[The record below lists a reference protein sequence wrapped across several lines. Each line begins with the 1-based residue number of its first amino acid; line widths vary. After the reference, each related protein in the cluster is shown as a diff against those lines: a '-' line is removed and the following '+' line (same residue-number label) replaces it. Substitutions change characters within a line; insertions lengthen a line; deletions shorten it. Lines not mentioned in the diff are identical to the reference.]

1 MMRGVSAA
9 KEDVHNAIKNIDKGV
24 FPQAFCKIIPDI
36 LGGDPEYCNIMHA
49 DGAGTKS
56 SLAYMYWKETGD
68 LSVWKGIAQ
77 DAVVMNTDDLLCVGA
92 VDNILVSS
100 TIGRNKMLVPGEVIS
115 ANKNIFKVAQFADL
129 LVIDIK
135 DMDEFIYKQ
144 YTGKDNSFVL
154 ANLKWLVDNGYADKT
169 IIRIPLIK
177 NYNNKSNQI
186 KSREIL
192 ESIGFSRFD
201 IFRYVIK

>member
-1 MMRGVSAA
+1 MPSLEAPLIGIDRHRLATDGDGITTLVAFHECPLRCAYCINAQCFKELPECKLTVDKLIERLMPDNIYFLATGGGVTFGGGEPLLYADFISEFTR
-9 KEDVHNAIKNIDKGV
+9 KMPEEW
-24 FPQAFCKIIPDI
+24 KITI
-36 LGGDPEYCNIMHA
+36 E
-49 DGAGTKS
+49 S
-56 SLAYMYWKETGD
+56 SL
-68 LSVWKGIAQ
+68 
-77 DAVVMNTDDLLCVGA
+77 N
-92 VDNILVSS
+92 
-100 TIGRNKMLVPGEVIS
+100 VP
-115 ANKNIFKVAQFADL
+115 NKNIFKVAQFADL

>member
-1 MMRGVSAA
+1 MPDNIYFLATGGGVTFGGGEPLLYADFISEFTR
-9 KEDVHNAIKNIDKGV
+9 KMPEEW
-24 FPQAFCKIIPDI
+24 KITI
-36 LGGDPEYCNIMHA
+36 E
-49 DGAGTKS
+49 S
-56 SLAYMYWKETGD
+56 SL
-68 LSVWKGIAQ
+68 
-77 DAVVMNTDDLLCVGA
+77 N
-92 VDNILVSS
+92 
-100 TIGRNKMLVPGEVIS
+100 VP
-115 ANKNIFKVAQFADL
+115 NKNIFKVAQFADL

-201 IFRYVIK
+201 IFIQMLPYFRSMEAFSHFDFSLYNEIDSSKKTTSNICSLRKKY

>member
-1 MMRGVSAA
+1 MAFINLLNEDDRQYVDA
-9 KEDVHNAIKNIDKGV
+9 KE
-24 FPQAFCKIIPDI
+24 
-36 LGGDPEYCNIMHA
+36 GGIN
-49 DGAGTKS
+49 
-56 SLAYMYWKETGD
+56 
-68 LSVWKGIAQ
+68 
-77 DAVVMNTDDLLCVGA
+77 
-92 VDNILVSS
+92 
-100 TIGRNKMLVPGEVIS
+100 
-115 ANKNIFKVAQFADL
+115 
-129 LVIDIK
+129 
-135 DMDEFIYKQ
+135 
-144 YTGKDNSFVL
+144 NSFVL

>member
-1 MMRGVSAA
+1 MPPLEAPLIGIDRHRLATDGDGITTLVAFHECPLRCAYCINAQCFKESPKCKLTVDKLIERLMSDNIYFLATGGGVTFGGGEPLLYADFISEFTR
-9 KEDVHNAIKNIDKGV
+9 KMPEEW
-24 FPQAFCKIIPDI
+24 KITI
-36 LGGDPEYCNIMHA
+36 E
-49 DGAGTKS
+49 S
-56 SLAYMYWKETGD
+56 SL
-68 LSVWKGIAQ
+68 
-77 DAVVMNTDDLLCVGA
+77 N
-92 VDNILVSS
+92 
-100 TIGRNKMLVPGEVIS
+100 VP
-115 ANKNIFKVAQFADL
+115 NKNIFKVAQ
-129 LVIDIK
+129 
-135 DMDEFIYKQ
+135 
-144 YTGKDNSFVL
+144 L

>member
-1 MMRGVSAA
+1 MPEER
-9 KEDVHNAIKNIDKGV
+9 
-24 FPQAFCKIIPDI
+24 KITI
-36 LGGDPEYCNIMHA
+36 E
-49 DGAGTKS
+49 S
-56 SLAYMYWKETGD
+56 SL
-68 LSVWKGIAQ
+68 
-77 DAVVMNTDDLLCVGA
+77 N
-92 VDNILVSS
+92 
-100 TIGRNKMLVPGEVIS
+100 VP
-115 ANKNIFKVAQFADL
+115 NKNIFKVAQFADL

>member
-1 MMRGVSAA
+1 MPDNIYFLATGGGVTFGGGEPLLYADFISEFTR
-9 KEDVHNAIKNIDKGV
+9 KMPEEW
-24 FPQAFCKIIPDI
+24 KITI
-36 LGGDPEYCNIMHA
+36 E
-49 DGAGTKS
+49 S
-56 SLAYMYWKETGD
+56 SL
-68 LSVWKGIAQ
+68 
-77 DAVVMNTDDLLCVGA
+77 N
-92 VDNILVSS
+92 
-100 TIGRNKMLVPGEVIS
+100 VP
-115 ANKNIFKVAQFADL
+115 NKNIFKVAQFADL

-192 ESIGFSRFD
+192 ESIDFSRFD